1 MNNYRSI
8 IWRFFTV
15 FFFIFGLLQTLFF
28 ARAIFPQFRASG
40 LNTPQTLLCMV
51 SAIILAALYSMICV
65 DGQESSYAIRS
76 RLIICSIPCV
86 LICSVLSVN
95 YGLPSL
101 ILDLLGIADR
111 GTGISIWLI
120 AVILSSAV
128 LMLAWC
134 PLLPGFAEKCKRASS
149 TAFITSFGF
158 VIVLALLSKYI
169 ICSNFPFQ

>member
-8 IWRFFTV
+8 IWRFFTA

-51 SAIILAALYSMICV
+51 SAIILSALYSMICV
-65 DGQESSYAIRS
+65 DGQESLYAIKS
-76 RLIICSIPCV
+76 RLIICGIPCV

-101 ILDLLGIADR
+101 ILDLLGIADHR
-111 GTGISIWLI
+111 
-120 AVILSSAV
+120 V
-128 LMLAWC
+128 
-134 PLLPGFAEKCKRASS
+134 
-149 TAFITSFGF
+149 
-158 VIVLALLSKYI
+158 
-169 ICSNFPFQ
+169 

>member
-51 SAIILAALYSMICV
+51 SAIILSALYSMICV
-65 DGQESSYAIRS
+65 DGQESLYAIKS
-76 RLIICSIPCV
+76 RLIICGIPCV

-95 YGLPSL
+95 YGLL
-101 ILDLLGIADR
+101 
-111 GTGISIWLI
+111 

-128 LMLAWC
+128 L
-134 PLLPGFAEKCKRASS
+134 
-149 TAFITSFGF
+149 I
-158 VIVLALLSKYI
+158 LALYLLERHYRRVGEKYDSALSQYKTREEAI
-169 ICSNFPFQ
+169 PAE

>member
-28 ARAIFPQFRASG
+28 ARAIFPQFRAS
-40 LNTPQTLLCMV
+40 CMV
-51 SAIILAALYSMICV
+51 SAIILSALYSMICV
-65 DGQESSYAIRS
+65 DGQESSYAIKS
-76 RLIICSIPCV
+76 RLIICGIPCV

-128 LMLAWC
+128 L
-134 PLLPGFAEKCKRASS
+134 
-149 TAFITSFGF
+149 I
-158 VIVLALLSKYI
+158 LALYLLERHYRRVGEKYDSALSQYKTREEAI
-169 ICSNFPFQ
+169 PAE

>member
-51 SAIILAALYSMICV
+51 SAIILSALYSMICV
-65 DGQESSYAIRS
+65 DGQESLYAIKS
-76 RLIICSIPCV
+76 RLIICGIPCV
-86 LICSVLSVN
+86 LICSV
-95 YGLPSL
+95 
-101 ILDLLGIADR
+101 LDLLGIADR

-128 LMLAWC
+128 L
-134 PLLPGFAEKCKRASS
+134 
-149 TAFITSFGF
+149 I
-158 VIVLALLSKYI
+158 LALYLLERHYRRVGEKYDSALSQYKTREEAI
-169 ICSNFPFQ
+169 PAE

>member
-28 ARAIFPQFRASG
+28 ARAIFPQFRARG

-51 SAIILAALYSMICV
+51 SAIILSALYSMICV
-65 DGQESSYAIRS
+65 DGQESLYAIKS
-76 RLIICSIPCV
+76 RLIICGIPCV

-128 LMLAWC
+128 L
-134 PLLPGFAEKCKRASS
+134 
-149 TAFITSFGF
+149 I
-158 VIVLALLSKYI
+158 LALYLLERHYRRVGEKYDSALSQYKTREEAI
-169 ICSNFPFQ
+169 PAE